1 MQNRFGLKDVFV
13 VVLLLATLASV
24 WLSMVQ
30 KTRIE
35 LAVDGL
41 RVKLGE
47 MERQAALFQREVEKG
62 FAEGVV
68 VQQGAAGTA
77 SAA

>member
-41 RVKLGE
+41 RVKLG
-47 MERQAALFQREVEKG
+47 
-62 FAEGVV
+62 
-68 VQQGAAGTA
+68 
-77 SAA
+77 